1 MKMKLDYE
9 ELNDII
15 KCYVQNTLG
24 LPVADDVVFI
34 CESSDYDQSVSAE
47 LIISYEEC
55 NEDEDEN
62 EDVPKKKSSR
72 GRWWQKLWKWWTR
85 KP

>member
-1 MKMKLDYE
+1 MKLDYE

-24 LPVADDVVFI
+24 LHPADDVIFI

-55 NEDEDEN
+55 NEDEDED
-62 EDVPKKKSSR
+62 EDIPKKRR

-85 KP
+85 KS